1 MSTQSVVNA
10 IHVIEAISTLQPVG
24 LSDLARTLEQPKAT
38 VLRALR
44 TLEELGWVEQG
55 EAPAAHWS
63 LTYHAYAVAA
73 RTGMRQNIRD
83 LAIAPMS
90 ALQEESS
97 ETIHLCVPDGRNMV
111 VVERLDSSHT
121 LRAFLA
127 LGTTLQMHASGTGLA
142 FLAASN
148 PEFVDDYLSGP
159 LDARTARSLTSPAKI
174 RDELQAIRERG
185 YSINVDGRSEG
196 ITSLGAAI
204 CDHSGTPIGSVSIS
218 GPTSRITESHFNDFG
233 KSLVRTA
240 KMITNRLSGTR

>member
-10 IHVIEAISTLQPVG
+10 IHVIEAISNFQPVG
-24 LSDLARTLEQPKAT
+24 LSELARTLEQPKAT

-44 TLEELGWVEQG
+44 TLEELGWVEQS
-55 EAPAAHWS
+55 EAPASHWS

-83 LAIAPMS
+83 LALAPMS
-90 ALQEESS
+90 ALQQETS
-97 ETIHLCVPDGRNMV
+97 ETIHLCVPDARNMV

-121 LRAFLA
+121 LRAFIA
-127 LGTTLQMHASGTGLA
+127 LGTALQMHASGTGLA
-142 FLAASN
+142 FLSASD
-148 PEFVDDYLSGP
+148 PKFIDEYLSGP
-159 LDARTARSLTSPAKI
+159 LEARTSSSLTSPAKI

-204 CDHSGTPIGSVSIS
+204 CDRSGAPIGSVSIS
-218 GPTSRITESHFNDFG
+218 GPTSRITESHFEEYG
-233 KSLVRTA
+233 ESLVQTS
-240 KMITNRLSGTR
+240 KMITNRLSGTH